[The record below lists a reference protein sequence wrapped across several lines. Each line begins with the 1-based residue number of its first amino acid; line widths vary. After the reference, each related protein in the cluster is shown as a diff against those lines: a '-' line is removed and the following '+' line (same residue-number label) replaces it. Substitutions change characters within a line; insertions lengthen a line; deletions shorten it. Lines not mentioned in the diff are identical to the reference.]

1 LIAGITLGGGSGDG
15 GSYVNHSVFEAGAV
29 ALQCGSTLPGCKL
42 AYQTFGTLN
51 AAKDNVI
58 VYPTRYAGTHVENM
72 YLVGEGKALDPQKYF
87 IVIPNMLGNGV
98 SSSPSNQPAPLN
110 GPNFPAV
117 TQYDNVA
124 LQERMLREVFG
135 IDRVAL
141 TVGWSMG
148 GQQAFHWAAM
158 FPDRVARMACIDGGA
173 ITTPHSYTFLEG
185 PKTALITDAHWNGGN
200 YETPPY
206 KGLTAKA
213 RVWAAWALSQEW
225 YKRELWTTMGYASL
239 DEYLSKVWD
248 PIYFKRDAND
258 LLSMIR
264 TWQLCDISN
273 SPLYGGDRAKAFGA
287 ITARA
292 FLMPSRTSLY
302 FRPEDNAS
310 EAALM
315 PNAELRVIESVWGHY
330 AGGGRNAPDTEFIDA
345 NLKELLAA

>member
-1 LIAGITLGGGSGDG
+1 MDYSI
-15 GSYVNHSVFEAGAV
+15 FEAGDV
-29 ALQCGSTLPGCKL
+29 ALQCGATLPGCRL
-42 AYQTFGTLN
+42 AYATHGTLSP
-51 AAKDNVI
+51 AKDNVI
-58 VYPTRYAGTHVENM
+58 VYPTRYAGTHAENM
-72 YLVGEGKALDPQKYF
+72 YLVGPGMALHPDKYF

-98 SSSPSNQPAPLN
+98 SSSPSNQAPPHH
-110 GPNFPAV
+110 GPDFPAV
-117 TQYDNVA
+117 TQYDNVL

-135 IDRVAL
+135 IERIAL
-141 TVGWSMG
+141 ALGWSMG
-148 GQQAFHWAAM
+148 GQQAFQWASL
-158 FPDRVARMACIDGGA
+158 FPDRVKRLACFDGGA

-185 PKTALITDAHWNGGN
+185 PKAALTTDAHWNGGN
-200 YETPPY
+200 YDTPPY

-225 YKRELWTTMGYASL
+225 YKRELWTTMGYSSL
-239 DEYLSKVWD
+239 QEYLAKVWD

-264 TWQLCDISN
+264 TWQLCDIGN
-273 SPLYGGDRAKAFGA
+273 NPVYAGDRAKALGA

-345 NLKELLAA
+345 NMKELLSA